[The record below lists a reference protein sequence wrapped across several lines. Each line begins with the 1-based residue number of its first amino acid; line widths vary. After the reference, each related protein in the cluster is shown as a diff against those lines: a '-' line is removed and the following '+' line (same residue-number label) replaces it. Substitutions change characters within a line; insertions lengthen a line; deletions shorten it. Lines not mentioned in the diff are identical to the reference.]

1 MESERETMEFSQKL
15 VQLRRREG
23 LSQEQLADRLGVT
36 RQSVSKWE
44 GGAAMPDVGK
54 LISLSDLFGV
64 SVDYLVKDYLEEPAR
79 EPEMDET
86 QARRLEEKVD
96 DLTRYVR
103 GTVYA
108 YDSRAR
114 ILGIPLVSVRI
125 GFSRHQRL
133 SREHVA
139 RGIIAIGNAAVGVVA
154 IGLISVGLISL
165 GFLAVGM
172 LALGAVAF
180 GAAACGVAAMGI
192 FALGVSAVGVYA
204 GGVAAMGSE
213 VAVGVA
219 ATGKIAVGQEAS
231 GTHVLLWGSG
241 LTAGEVEAFLRTH
254 CPDLWGPL
262 LRILTVL
269 GAHIR

>member
-1 MESERETMEFSQKL
+1 
-15 VQLRRREG
+15 
-23 LSQEQLADRLGVT
+23 
-36 RQSVSKWE
+36 
-44 GGAAMPDVGK
+44 MPDVGK
-54 LISLSDLFGV
+54 LISLSELFRV
-64 SVDYLVKDYLEEPAR
+64 SVDYLVKDYLEKPAR

-114 ILGIPLVSVRI
+114 VLGIPLVSVRI

-139 RGIIAIGNAAVGVVA
+139 RGIIAIGNAAVGVVS

-204 GGVAAMGSE
+204 
-213 VAVGVA
+213 AV
-219 ATGKIAVGQEAS
+219 
-231 GTHVLLWGSG
+231 
-241 LTAGEVEAFLRTH
+241 
-254 CPDLWGPL
+254 
-262 LRILTVL
+262 
-269 GAHIR
+269 

>member
-54 LISLSDLFGV
+54 LISLSELFGV

-108 YDSRAR
+108 YDSKAR

-192 FALGVSAVGVYA
+192 FGPGRQRRGRLCRRCGSYGIGGRRGCCRHGEDCRGA
-204 GGVAAMGSE
+204 GSLRDARP
-213 VAVGVA
+213 
-219 ATGKIAVGQEAS
+219 AVGQ
-231 GTHVLLWGSG
+231 
-241 LTAGEVEAFLRTH
+241 R
-254 CPDLWGPL
+254 PDG
-262 LRILTVL
+262 R
-269 GAHIR
+269 

>member
-1 MESERETMEFSQKL
+1 MEFSQKL
-15 VQLRRREG
+15 ADLRRREG
-23 LSQEQLADRLGVT
+23 FSQEQLADRLGVT

-44 GGAAMPDVGK
+44 GGAAMPDIGK
-54 LISLSDLFGV
+54 LISLSELFDV

-79 EPEMDET
+79 EPEMDQT

-108 YDSRAR
+108 YDSKAR
-114 ILGIPLVSVRI
+114 VLGIPLVSVRI

-133 SREHVA
+133 SREDVA

-154 IGLISVGLISL
+154 IGLISVGLVSMGL
-165 GFLAVGM
+165 LAAGM

-180 GAAACGVAAMGI
+180 GAAAFGIAAMGI
-192 FALGVSAVGVYA
+192 VALGVSA
-204 GGVAAMGSE
+204 
-213 VAVGVA
+213 
-219 ATGKIAVGQEAS
+219 GQEAS
-231 GTHVLLWGSG
+231 GTHILLWGSG
-241 LTAGEVEAFLRTH
+241 LTASEVEAFLRTH
-254 CPDLWGPL
+254 CPELWGPL

-269 GAHIR
+269 GAHIH

>member
-1 MESERETMEFSQKL
+1 MEFSQKL
-15 VQLRRREG
+15 AQLRRREG

-54 LISLSDLFGV
+54 LISLSELFGV

-108 YDSRAR
+108 YDSKAR

-154 IGLISVGLISL
+154 IGLISGGLISL

-192 FALGVSAVGVYA
+192 FALGVSAVGVY
-204 GGVAAMGSE
+204 
-213 VAVGVA
+213 AVGVA

-262 LRILTVL
+262 LRILTIL